1 MIIPQE
7 IIDSILGK
15 VEDIGSL
22 KSCALVASNFCQPSQ
37 RILLRSLTVA
47 SGYKHQHPS
56 NYTAVFS
63 LLSKSP
69 HIAVYIKE
77 LTIRL
82 PAGHTALQEI
92 ETLRWILAQMT
103 KVQHCTLTVQYIM
116 DTRWSSLHPTLSSV
130 LLDFITRQRL
140 HSMTIACLEEIP
152 LPVLLRFITSIPR
165 LSFSFLGGDP
175 QRESLQAVERPYPPS
190 IDCLILDSDSKYV
203 DSDSKYVTDLLARPE
218 SEARTRNLNRL
229 ALPYDKSM
237 VFIRRAAFTLK
248 HIRLDCMGLHT
259 KSEII
264 PFEFPPLPSLR
275 SVEMALHFWN
285 RDEPWLIDVISRI
298 LASNSTATIEEVLVT
313 YGMYHPPHVDIS
325 ELGFQT
331 FLTNMEDLL
340 FRHPAAPRIRW
351 RLAYAHV
358 DVAQLAT
365 LIQVKMPRLHAAGRL
380 VFEPFDLNWCSEWL
394 AAP

>member
-7 IIDSILGK
+7 IVDSILGE
-15 VEDIGSL
+15 VEDVESL

-37 RILLRSLTVA
+37 RILLRSLTVE
-47 SGYKHQHPS
+47 SGYKDQHPS

-103 KVQHCTLTVQYIM
+103 KVQHCTLTVQYIL
-116 DTRWSSLHPTLSSV
+116 DTRWSSLHPTISSV
-130 LLDFITRQRL
+130 VLDFITKQRL
-140 HSMTIACLEEIP
+140 RSMIIACLQEIP
-152 LPVLLRFITSIPR
+152 LPVLLRLITSTPR
-165 LSFSFLGGDP
+165 LKFAFLGGDS
-175 QRESLQAVERPYPPS
+175 QRKRLQAVERPCPPS
-190 IDCLILDSDSKYV
+190 IDCLIL

-229 ALPYDKSM
+229 ALPYEKSM
-237 VFIRRAAFTLK
+237 VFICRAAFTLK
-248 HIRLDCMGLHT
+248 HIRLDCTRLYT
-259 KSEII
+259 ESEIV
-264 PFEFPPLPSLR
+264 PFEFPPLPFLR
-275 SVEMALHFWN
+275 SVEIALHFWN
-285 RDEPWLIDVISRI
+285 RDEPWLIDIISRI
-298 LASNSTATIEEVLVT
+298 LASNSTATIEEFLVT
-313 YGMYHPPHVDIS
+313 YGICHPPHVDIS

-331 FLTNMEDLL
+331 FLTKMEDLL

-351 RLAYAHV
+351 RLAYARV
-358 DVAQLAT
+358 NVAQLAT
-365 LIQVKMPRLHAAGRL
+365 LIQVKMPRLHAAGWL
-380 VFEPFDLNWCSEWL
+380 VFEPFDLNWCSEWP